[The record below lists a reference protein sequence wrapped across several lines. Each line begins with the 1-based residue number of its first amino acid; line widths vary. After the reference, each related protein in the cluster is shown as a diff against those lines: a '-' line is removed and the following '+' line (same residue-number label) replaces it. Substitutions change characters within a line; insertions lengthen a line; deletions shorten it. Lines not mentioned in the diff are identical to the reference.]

1 MTRKG
6 RHQNQDSCENQEKLS
21 VITPAA
27 HTGGRTAQIMA
38 GPAQSARHNVAS
50 YIFPIAI
57 DIYLHVICNLADS
70 INHQLEKL
78 EAAKAA

>member
-1 MTRKG
+1 MGDG

-38 GPAQSARHNVAS
+38 GPAQSARQPGLISVMSHG
-50 YIFPIAI
+50 
-57 DIYLHVICNLADS
+57 DS
-70 INHQLEKL
+70 LLQRYVRP
-78 EAAKAA
+78 